1 MYHYLV
7 KLLKL
12 SAQIRLLQSYSHR
25 IQLTREADFDE
36 DGVIDRI
43 DLDDDDDGIEDTG
56 DEFPYD
62 AGEWVDTDGDG
73 MGDNTDTD
81 DDNDGIEDKDDDYP
95 LNANMWVDETVV
107 DQEVNDLVYLLVGII
122 PLAIL
127 VAGLMSMKKNDSEE
141 EIIPEQIPQQVVVNV
156 PQVVKTTRKCSQC
169 GEPGHNKATCPK
181 NG

>member
-1 MYHYLV
+1 MNYKNETL
-7 KLLKL
+7 
-12 SAQIRLLQSYSHR
+12 
-25 IQLTREADFDE
+25 
-36 DGVIDRI
+36 
-43 DLDDDDDGIEDTG
+43 G

-81 DDNDGIEDKDDDYP
+81 DDNDGIEDKNEAYP
-95 LNANMWVDETVV
+95 LNADMYIDETVA
-107 DQEVNDLVYLLVGII
+107 DEEVNDLVYILVGII

-127 VAGLMSMKKNDSEE
+127 IAGLMSMKKNDAEE
-141 EIIPEQIPQQVVVNV
+141 EIIPEQVPQQVVVNV
-156 PQVVKTTRKCSQC
+156 PQVVKSMRKRSQC